1 MMAGPL
7 TPLIGVDDERHFR
20 SAASLARDK
29 AAGPT
34 TVANRR
40 IPNAHENIKGP
51 DETFR
56 AQPELARCVNIST
69 HSCLKDL
76 ELQ

>member
-7 TPLIGVDDERHFR
+7 TLLIGVDNERHFR
-20 SAASLARDK
+20 SPAPLARDK

-34 TVANRR
+34 TVAHRR
-40 IPNAHENIKGP
+40 IPNAHENIKGS

-56 AQPELARCVNIST
+56 AQPELARRVNISM